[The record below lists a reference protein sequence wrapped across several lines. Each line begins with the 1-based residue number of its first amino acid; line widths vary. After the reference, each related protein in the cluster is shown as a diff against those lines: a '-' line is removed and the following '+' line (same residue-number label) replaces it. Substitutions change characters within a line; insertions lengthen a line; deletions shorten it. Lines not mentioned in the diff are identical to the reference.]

1 MVIYN
6 GRNETITIKQTQVLR
21 KSLPFQHFRITPP
34 MKHEDSGVFP
44 VKKIVLGGGGF
55 ASGNAPGLR
64 RSFGISK
71 VPPFSAKSCGVTSG
85 ELRLPMVIPGPG

>member
-1 MVIYN
+1 MEEMKQSPLNKHKYQEVFTIPTLPNYPP
-6 GRNETITIKQTQVLR
+6 NETRGFGGI
-21 KSLPFQHFRITPP
+21 
-34 MKHEDSGVFP
+34 SGEKNCV
-44 VKKIVLGGGGF
+44 GGGGF